1 MSEVESIKKIVD
13 AYPFYLLIYKK
24 YIKGEKVYKELDE
37 LYRPLFSQVLVPY
50 YMDILPNIKEIMDLI
65 EKTHV
70 DPENPC
76 AILDYLE
83 FLCGAIYYETFVY
96 ELDKIEVSSIR
107 LEHLMVFKYILYVE
121 YVKYSQYNKLLSSI
135 DPNSQFKATMLKRK
149 DITIKKINFT
159 IDLVER
165 KYSESNKD
173 FVTECKQIITN
184 DFNLELSNEY
194 FNSKI
199 NYLNLCK

>member
-1 MSEVESIKKIVD
+1 
-13 AYPFYLLIYKK
+13 
-24 YIKGEKVYKELDE
+24 
-37 LYRPLFSQVLVPY
+37 
-50 YMDILPNIKEIMDLI
+50 
-65 EKTHV
+65 
-70 DPENPC
+70 
-76 AILDYLE
+76 
-83 FLCGAIYYETFVY
+83 
-96 ELDKIEVSSIR
+96 
-107 LEHLMVFKYILYVE
+107 
-121 YVKYSQYNKLLSSI
+121 
-135 DPNSQFKATMLKRK
+135 MLKRK